1 VESWFLVTPLP
12 GIFGSSS
19 LATVMSWCMF
29 MRSTISA
36 DLSDIASPPPPPSP
50 PMTGSVLS
58 GIGGLKHAMMSCVCL
73 DVGRQVEI
81 VSKT

>member
-1 VESWFLVTPLP
+1 
-12 GIFGSSS
+12 
-19 LATVMSWCMF
+19 
-29 MRSTISA
+29 
-36 DLSDIASPPPPPSP
+36 
-50 PMTGSVLS
+50 MTGSVLS